1 MSLEVQLIIV
11 FVVRKGVGGRNL
23 KRSVTFFSHFHLV
36 VVKRTLLMPRIEGK
50 RVVSPMGLS
59 AVAMRGYQGLRVLMR
74 VKFISIINVCFLS
87 FKFLSPFF

>member
-11 FVVRKGVGGRNL
+11 FVARKGVGGRNL

-50 RVVSPMGLS
+50 RVVSPMGQS
-59 AVAMRGYQGLRVLMR
+59 AVAMRGDQGVRVLIR
-74 VKFISIINVCFLS
+74 EKFMSIINVCFLS
-87 FKFLSPFF
+87 L